1 MRFIR
6 LKTVNWKYIVGEI
19 LLIFVG
25 INLAIWFNDWN
36 SSKTIQKDKEIAL
49 TKIKEE
55 VENNLQ
61 QLLESREQNQRIPLF
76 YSELDSLKSE
86 EGELV
91 LSPEVMKGF
100 VEKYEHFF
108 TAIDS
113 TPTGDG
119 KYIYEGYTFI
129 NLDITDLSSISWDIS
144 KSTGIFHEFGF
155 DCLYRMQG
163 MYNTQEL
170 VENELRKATEA
181 LSNKSIDDLVRVLTF
196 MHQLEEQLEEQYK
209 EMINNIDNCK

>member
-1 MRFIR
+1 M
-6 LKTVNWKYIVGEI
+6 NWKYIVGEI

-61 QLLESREQNQRIPLF
+61 QLLESREQNQKIPLF
-76 YSELDSLKSE
+76 YMELDSLKNE
-86 EGELV
+86 DEELV
-91 LSPEVMKGF
+91 LGPEAMKSF
-100 VEKYEHFF
+100 VGKYENFF

-113 TPTGDG
+113 VPSEDG
-119 KYIYEGYTFI
+119 KYKYEGDTFI
-129 NLDITDLSSISWDIS
+129 NLDITDLSSIAWDIS

-170 VENELRKATEA
+170 VQTELRKATEA
-181 LSNKSIDDLVRVLTF
+181 LSNKSIDDLVRILSF
-196 MHQLEEQLEEQYK
+196 MNQLEEQLEEQYRA
-209 EMINNIDNCK
+209 MIENIDNCK

>member
-1 MRFIR
+1 M
-6 LKTVNWKYIVGEI
+6 NWKYIVGEI

-61 QLLESREQNQRIPLF
+61 QLLDSREQNQKIPLF
-76 YSELDSLKSE
+76 YTELDSLKNE
-86 EGELV
+86 DEDLV
-91 LSPEVMKGF
+91 LDPEVMRGF
-100 VEKYEHFF
+100 VGKYAHFF
-108 TAIDS
+108 IAIDS
-113 TPTGDG
+113 VPTVDG
-119 KYIYEGYTFI
+119 KYKYEGDTFI
-129 NLDITDLSSISWDIS
+129 NLDITDLSSIAWDIS

-170 VENELRKATEA
+170 VQNELRKATEA
-181 LSNKSIDDLVRVLTF
+181 LSNKSIDDLVRILGF
-196 MHQLEEQLEEQYK
+196 MGQLEEQLEEQYLD
-209 EMINNIDNCK
+209 MIENIDNCK